1 MLAVVSGAV
10 FTAGIFVAL
19 TLPALRTPKPA
30 STTTSTAAARQTHL
44 RCECFDGPLEA
55 VSSKVSG
62 CSAAGGTDCSVEASA
77 VFV

>member
-19 TLPALRTPKPA
+19 TLPALCTPKPA

-44 RCECFDGPLEA
+44 RYERFDGPLAA
-55 VSSKVSG
+55 VSSEISG
-62 CSAAGGTDCSVEASA
+62 CSAAGGTDCSVGTSA